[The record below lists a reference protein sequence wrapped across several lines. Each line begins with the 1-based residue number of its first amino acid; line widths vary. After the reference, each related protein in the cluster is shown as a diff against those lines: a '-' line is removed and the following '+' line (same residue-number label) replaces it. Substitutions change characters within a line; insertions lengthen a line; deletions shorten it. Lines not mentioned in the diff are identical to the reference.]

1 MASSVSSK
9 KQKSALIWNA
19 VERFSTQAIHLILSI
34 IIARLLNPS
43 DYGLVAMVSIFM
55 AIAQTLID
63 SGFSNALIQKQNRT
77 EVDFS
82 TIFHFNN
89 FASLFLYIV
98 LYFGS
103 IPISK
108 FYDSSELIPVLRL
121 FAFNLII
128 QGLSIIQQ
136 TQLIIELRFKDKA
149 KISLVAVII
158 SGICGNNGC
167 R

>member
-77 EVDFS
+77 EQYSILIILHHYFSILFYILVQFQFQNS
-82 TIFHFNN
+82 TILLN
-89 FASLFLYIV
+89 
-98 LYFGS
+98 
-103 IPISK
+103 
-108 FYDSSELIPVLRL
+108 
-121 FAFNLII
+121 
-128 QGLSIIQQ
+128 
-136 TQLIIELRFKDKA
+136 
-149 KISLVAVII
+149 
-158 SGICGNNGC
+158 
-167 R
+167 

>member
-77 EVDFS
+77 EVDIIISLYCF
-82 TIFHFNN
+82 IFWFNSN
-89 FASLFLYIV
+89 FKI
-98 LYFGS
+98 
-103 IPISK
+103 
-108 FYDSSELIPVLRL
+108 
-121 FAFNLII
+121 
-128 QGLSIIQQ
+128 
-136 TQLIIELRFKDKA
+136 LRFF
-149 KISLVAVII
+149 
-158 SGICGNNGC
+158 
-167 R
+167 